1 MADNPHAGPVPDSA
15 WEADAEA
22 RKRGRFEIFNATQPG
37 GLDRWTMDAQQYELM
52 RSHILAM
59 AEDEADDDGT
69 ILLKDIVATAQDR
82 YGSHPLFPNGRLTN
96 YVRYTKVDLEA
107 RNEVERVIPSSPQ
120 RIRLA
125 D

>member
-1 MADNPHAGPVPDSA
+1 MADNPHAGPVPDTA

-22 RKRGRFEIFNATQPG
+22 RKRGRVEIFNATRPG
-37 GLDRWTMDAQQYELM
+37 GLDGWTMDAQQYELM

-69 ILLKDIVATAQDR
+69 ILLKDIVAAAQDR

-107 RNEVERVIPSSPQ
+107 RNEVERIIPSSPQ
-120 RIRLA
+120 RIRLT